1 MSDKNYKYY
10 GDFENAILDGA
21 TLALRK
27 AGFLND
33 FDYVA
38 NFIIEVNTD
47 DEGFETGWYDMALVT
62 SHGKH
67 IEFVDNVW
75 ISKDFYRDD
84 SVRADTISADT
95 ISANTIKGARFN
107 TSLLEKIFGDTVD
120 DQEDVHD

>member
-47 DEGFETGWYDMALVT
+47 DEGFETGWYDLALVT

-95 ISANTIKGARFN
+95 IKGTRLN